1 MSQSTVWTLSTYPLL
16 VWTKHSPAPGR
27 LCHILI
33 SLSFNFLICFRYNE
47 VCDPGYNFASGGFS
61 GGTGHFTQV
70 VWKESTEL
78 GIGRAQSQQNGM
90 ECAYIV
96 GRYKPAGNMMGDF
109 PRNVKKG
116 SFHRSQC
123 HSNSNSGWPWKK
135 FVDQNKKGP
144 FNKNRVTKVDVP
156 EYHFNVQSAHKIQL
170 LKKKTF

>member
-1 MSQSTVWTLSTYPLL
+1 
-16 VWTKHSPAPGR
+16 
-27 LCHILI
+27 
-33 SLSFNFLICFRYNE
+33 
-47 VCDPGYNFASGGFS
+47 
-61 GGTGHFTQV
+61 
-70 VWKESTEL
+70 
-78 GIGRAQSQQNGM
+78 M

-109 PRNVKKG
+109 PQNVKKG

-123 HSNSNSGWPWKK
+123 RSNSGWPWKK

-156 EYHFNVQSAHKIQL
+156 ELHFNVQSAHKIQL